1 MKSGIIVFARLNSM
15 RLPGKALIKIAGIRL
30 IDRVLNRVQK
40 AEGASITVVAT
51 TDTNLDDQLVEYLEG
66 RDVYIYRGSGS
77 DVALRAACCAKFH
90 NLDCFVRISGDSP
103 FIDSD
108 LITRALLKYKTGS
121 FDLVTNVFPRTF
133 PRGVSVEV
141 IKTQAIQR
149 LLELTQQEFYT
160 EHVTPY
166 FYDNSDKFSIKNI
179 FSNNVA
185 FREANLAVDT
195 PTDLKRINWIL
206 ETFGEGL
213 DLSLLAEKSN
223 LWNSKQCD

>member
-1 MKSGIIVFARLNSM
+1 M
-15 RLPGKALIKIAGIRL
+15 
-30 IDRVLNRVQK
+30 
-40 AEGASITVVAT
+40 
-51 TDTNLDDQLVEYLEG
+51 
-66 RDVYIYRGSGS
+66 
-77 DVALRAACCAKFH
+77 
-90 NLDCFVRISGDSP
+90 
-103 FIDSD
+103 
-108 LITRALLKYKTGS
+108 
-121 FDLVTNVFPRTF
+121 VTNVFPRTF

-213 DLSLLAEKSN
+213 DLSSLAEKSN
-223 LWNSKQCD
+223 LWNSEQCD